1 MSATNFNWDDEIE
14 LAEEARRAIEE
25 DTLVDLI
32 PSLLRG
38 FAEAILEAG
47 KTDGEL
53 MSRIGIVLCGIAAA
67 ADKYH
72 GRGHL
77 FQENEGKKVV
87 H

>member
-1 MSATNFNWDDEIE
+1 MSATNFNWDSEIE
-14 LAEEARRAIEE
+14 LAEEARQAVEE

-38 FAEAILEAG
+38 FGEGLLAAG
-47 KTDGEL
+47 KIDEEVL
-53 MSRIGIVLCGIAAA
+53 SRIGIVLCGIAAA

-77 FQENEGKKVV
+77 FQGNEEKKVV